1 VKQRPAEA
9 DGGSGAPDRGATD
22 PARVGAGALGERLER
37 WKSAW
42 ESCDLERIV
51 ALYEADAAHA
61 SKLVLRLYAELER
74 PVLRGTEEIRE
85 YVRRGL
91 GWFHRLEIEVVSV
104 TAAAERDVIE
114 YRRHSNLDG
123 TSAAH
128 AIEIIDWA
136 GPRIRSAVVFH
147 FS

>member
-1 VKQRPAEA
+1 MKQRTAQ
-9 DGGSGAPDRGATD
+9 SGCDAGASEQDTTN
-22 PARVGAGALGERLER
+22 PARAGMGIVGERLER

-51 ALYEADAAHA
+51 ALYEPDATHA

-74 PVLRGTEEIRE
+74 PVLRGTEEVRE

-91 GWFHRLEIEVVSV
+91 AWFHRLEIEIVSV
-104 TAAAERDVIE
+104 TATGERDVVE

-123 TSAAH
+123 PSAAH
-128 AIEIIDWA
+128 AIEVIDWA